1 MLEEAISRLIE
12 GILSGIGIGFIFY
25 LYPVVRHTFS
35 DKYRYKF
42 RFEDDGKLR
51 FRNETIKYLKIGF
64 FLWVHLWIYYGYYHR
79 SFWFSKRN
87 INSFIGHN

>member
-1 MLEEAISRLIE
+1 MLEEAVSRLIE

-42 RFEDDGKLR
+42 KFEDDGKLR

-64 FLWVHLWIYYGYYHR
+64 FYGFIYG
-79 SFWFSKRN
+79 
-87 INSFIGHN
+87 FIMD

>member
-42 RFEDDGKLR
+42 RFEDDGKL
-51 FRNETIKYLKIGF
+51 
-64 FLWVHLWIYYGYYHR
+64 
-79 SFWFSKRN
+79 WFTKRN
-87 INSFIGHN
+87 IKSFIGHI